1 MSSVFKKNEKTLI
14 YALTADTSESALNEI
29 KKGRFDKVLG
39 YLDFNAIQSILA
51 EIKHNEKKPFR
62 PSN

>member
-1 MSSVFKKNEKTLI
+1 MNSENESLMSSVFKKNEKTLI

-39 YLDFNAIQSILA
+39 YLDFNAIQ
-51 EIKHNEKKPFR
+51 
-62 PSN
+62 